1 MNRRKLK
8 LLLAIPYTL
17 IALGALGL
25 WIYDKRRDAPAD
37 GPPAAIPYP
46 PIEERA
52 LRQKLRWVLHTP
64 APSSEVVVV
73 SFGWRAE
80 KIYGPPPWPRDVYA
94 AVLAKLRAAGVRS
107 IVLDPL
113 FADAQLRHLAPAAY
127 RALFP
132 ALKLEQLTVVNPFNY
147 VGELEK
153 KLVREERRLR
163 REGLQDEKAAAHF
176 QAFVTQRKQLMTL
189 VRGIAR
195 GDASRAFEREVA
207 RRKDIVFVTDYS
219 NRPTFTKSKARALA
233 LLAKQALPSFSG
245 AERIKGFKY
254 LLTLYPRLLADAPL
268 VGVNDVER
276 RQQRFIARARLLVRH
291 GERVY
296 PSSILR
302 GVAHQL
308 GVPLRAPVPRAEGGF
323 TLALGARRLQID
335 ADGSFPLLYYTQP
348 FPRSYSAIQLLRG
361 KVPKAA
367 LAGKLAIVDIRT
379 KQTEAY
385 LRLPTPLFQQAWVSE
400 IKATLASNLLAG
412 HRGPTISEDPWWL
425 DTLEVGAMVGLALLF
440 MLAAF
445 RVSPLWALGGG
456 LTLIGLVAGADLLL
470 FARGHLWFRVV
481 VLLIELGLLLIVNF
495 AGHYLLQRGER
506 QKVRR
511 AFGFYLPESVLEHM
525 LADDDALKLGGAR
538 RNLSMLFSDI
548 RGFTSLSE
556 RADPEALGEAL
567 NVHLTALTEEVF
579 ARDGTLDK
587 YMGDCV
593 MAFFGSP
600 VPHEDHALRAVRSAL
615 GMQERL
621 RSIQHVWRERCGSE
635 ISIGVGVATGD
646 VIVGNMGS
654 VKLFDYTV
662 IGDHVNLASRLEGL
676 TKVYGVEV
684 LVAEETHRQTGDAIH
699 YLEVDKVRVKG
710 KREPVAIFEAV
721 CEGRPTTERQAYD
734 AACTRG
740 IAAYRAQEWDA
751 ADAAFGQAAQHMPD
765 ARLPALY
772 RERIA
777 TLRAETLP
785 ADWDGVMEFTHK

>member
-1 MNRRKLK
+1 MDRRKLK

-25 WIYDKRRDAPAD
+25 WIYDKQRDAPAD

-46 PIEERA
+46 PIEEQA
-52 LRQKLRWVLHTP
+52 LRQKLRWVLRTP
-64 APSSEVVVV
+64 PPASEVVIV

-94 AVLAKLRAAGVRS
+94 AVLAKLRSAGVRT

-132 ALKLEQLTVVNPFNY
+132 ALKLEELTVVNPFNY
-147 VGELEK
+147 VGELQT
-153 KLVREERRLR
+153 KLLSQERRLR

-176 QAFVTQRKQLMTL
+176 QAFVEQRKQLLTL
-189 VRGIAR
+189 VRGVAR
-195 GDASRAFEREVA
+195 GDASRAFEREVS

-219 NRPTFTKSKARALA
+219 NQPTFTKSSPKALA
-233 LLAKQALPSFSG
+233 LLAKQALPRFG
-245 AERIKGFKY
+245 GDERIKRFKY
-254 LLTLYPRLLADAPL
+254 LLTLYPRLLAEAPL
-268 VGVNDVER
+268 VGVNDIER
-276 RQQRFIARARLLVRH
+276 QQQRFIGRARLLVRQ
-291 GERVY
+291 GGRVY

-302 GVAHQL
+302 GVAHYLQ
-308 GVPLRAPVPRAEGGF
+308 VPLRAPVVRADGGF
-323 TLALGARRLQID
+323 TLSLGARQLQLD
-335 ADGSFPLLYYTQP
+335 ADGSFPLLYYTQA
-348 FPRSYSAIQLLRG
+348 FPPSYSAIQLLRG
-361 KVPKAA
+361 KVPKTA
-367 LAGKLAIVDIRT
+367 LRGKLALVDLRT

-385 LRLPTPLFQQAWVSE
+385 LRLPTPLFRQAWTSE

-412 HRGPTISEDPWWL
+412 HRGPTIAEDPWWL
-425 DTLEVGAMVGLALLF
+425 DTLEVGAVLGLALLF
-440 MLAAF
+440 VFAAF
-445 RVSPLWALGGG
+445 RISPLWALGGG
-456 LTLIGLVAGADLLL
+456 LTLVGLVAAADLLL

-495 AGHYLLQRGER
+495 AGHYFLQRGER

-525 LADDDALKLGGAR
+525 LADEGALKLGGAR
-538 RNLSMLFSDI
+538 RNLSVLFSDI
-548 RGFTSLSE
+548 RGFTSVSE
-556 RADPEALGEAL
+556 RTDPEALGEAL
-567 NVHLTALTEEVF
+567 NLHLTALTEEVF
-579 ARDGTLDK
+579 ARGGTLDK

-593 MAFFGSP
+593 MCFFGAP
-600 VPHEDHALRAVRSAL
+600 VPHEDHALRAVRGAL

-621 RSIQHVWRERCGSE
+621 RAIQHIWLERCGSE
-635 ISIGVGVATGD
+635 IAIGVGVATGD

-654 VKLFDYTV
+654 IKLFDYTV

-684 LVAEETHRQTGDAIH
+684 LVAQETRRQTGDAIH

-710 KREPVAIFEAV
+710 KREPVAIFEAIG
-721 CEGRPTTERQAYD
+721 EGALPPEREAYD

-740 IAAYRAQEWDA
+740 VAAYRAQQWDEA
-751 ADAAFGQAAQHMPD
+751 NAAFEEAAQHLPA

-777 TLRAETLP
+777 ALREETLP